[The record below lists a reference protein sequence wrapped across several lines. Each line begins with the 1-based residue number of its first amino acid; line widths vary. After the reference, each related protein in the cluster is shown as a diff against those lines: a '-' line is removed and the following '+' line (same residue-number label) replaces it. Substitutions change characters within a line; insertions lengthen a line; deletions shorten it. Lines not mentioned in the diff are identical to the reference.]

1 MTENF
6 QIQYLDPFKE
16 WKDLDGEIY
25 ETRDAAFNSLMK
37 WERSCHH
44 DNFRWIKKTLE

>member
-44 DNFRWIKKTLE
+44 DNFRWIKKSLE